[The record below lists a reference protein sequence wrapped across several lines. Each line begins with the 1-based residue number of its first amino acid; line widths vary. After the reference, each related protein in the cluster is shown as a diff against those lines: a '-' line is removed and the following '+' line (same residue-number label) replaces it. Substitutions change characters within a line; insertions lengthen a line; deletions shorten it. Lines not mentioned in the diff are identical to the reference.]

1 MQFHPSNISLHAF
14 HAPPGE
20 EAALAVMRKNIAV
33 MYFAEGQLQSAG
45 EVLERKLGKER
56 QVSRT
61 LHGVLVA
68 GLQRISRR

>member
-56 QVSRT
+56 QVSLPSWGT
-61 LHGVLVA
+61 CC